1 MKPETV
7 NYANELSPIMQKLME
22 DSYFVNAT
30 IHTLGFLPEAEK
42 PMESL
47 VRIGEVGV
55 AFVEGINQSKARQ
68 KEIAELVLPPIDAKL
83 HHTKLLMAVQTKQQA
98 LEEYVTYISLLL
110 EVGVGE
116 SSFLQRAND
125 LWRESNQLLEEANA
139 ELLKLYE
146 KMGK

>member
-1 MKPETV
+1 MESEIM
-7 NYANELSPIMQKLME
+7 NYANEMRSINLKLIE
-22 DSYFVNAT
+22 DSYFVNAA
-30 IHTLGFLPEAEK
+30 IHTLGFPPVAEK

-47 VRIGEVGV
+47 VRIGQLGV
-55 AFVEGINQSKARQ
+55 AFVEGINRNKARQ
-68 KEIAELVLPPIDAKL
+68 KEIAEFVPPIDAESP
-83 HHTKLLMAVQTKQQA
+83 HTKLLKAVQTKQQA
-98 LEEYVTYISLLL
+98 LEEYVTYTYMLL

-146 KMGK
+146 KVGK

>member
-1 MKPETV
+1 MKPEIV
-7 NYANELSPIMQKLME
+7 NYANELNPIMQKLME

-30 IHTLGFLPEAEK
+30 IHTLGFPPVAEK

-55 AFVEGINQSKARQ
+55 AFVEGINQSKAKQ
-68 KEIAELVLPPIDAKL
+68 KEIAELVPPIDAKS

-98 LEEYVTYISLLL
+98 LEEYVTYTHLLL

-146 KMGK
+146 KVGK